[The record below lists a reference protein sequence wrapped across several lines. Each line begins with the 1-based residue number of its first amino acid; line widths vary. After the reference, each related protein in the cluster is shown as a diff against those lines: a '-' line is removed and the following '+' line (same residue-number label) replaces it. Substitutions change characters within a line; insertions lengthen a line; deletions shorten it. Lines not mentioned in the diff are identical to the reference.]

1 MLQQSSTRRGA
12 GSSILHDRCEQP
24 RYDLN
29 GDGVLSEAE
38 MKIIFGKVGISEKDA
53 ESVFIAADT
62 SKARPELESVGELQ
76 SSVLYFLFV

>member
-1 MLQQSSTRRGA
+1 M
-12 GSSILHDRCEQP
+12 
-24 RYDLN
+24 
-29 GDGVLSEAE
+29 LSEAE